1 VSTPHRPQERA
12 LYGVLVM
19 MFFTIGTNIH
29 FDPQLVALI
38 VPAVEH

>member
-1 VSTPHRPQERA
+1 
-12 LYGVLVM
+12 M